1 MKIAIVQNSPVFN
14 NLEQSVVK
22 FKALAEE
29 AKGQQADLVVFGENW
44 LCGYP
49 AWIDYCPGA
58 GLWDNPSVK
67 QVWAEMYANSIDIK
81 SSQFQEI
88 LSATKDLALN
98 IVIGANEKIETGP
111 GNGTLFNT
119 VFTINNQGQ
128 LMNHHRKLVP
138 TYTEKLVH
146 GLGDGHG
153 LNAVDLSCGRV
164 GALIC
169 WEHWMPLTRQ
179 AMHDEGEDIHIA
191 LWPYVKEMHQIA
203 SRQYAFEGRCF
214 VVSVGQMLHVD
225 QTPSGLELPDHL
237 SRGSDQWVLK
247 GGSCI
252 VNPDGSFLLEPQY
265 DIDGIIY
272 QEIAD
277 IKSFTG
283 DKMNL
288 AVSGHYNRPDV
299 FELDVNRKRYF

>member
-14 NLEQSVVK
+14 NLEESVNK
-22 FKALAEE
+22 FKALAQE
-29 AKGQQADLVVFGENW
+29 AKAEQADLVVFGENW

-81 SSQFQEI
+81 SSQFEEI
-88 LSATKDLALN
+88 LSTAKDLKLN

-119 VFTINNQGQ
+119 VFTINDQGQ

-153 LNAVDLSCGRV
+153 LKAVDLSCGRV

-225 QTPSGLELPDHL
+225 QTPLGLELPDHL

-272 QEIAD
+272 QDIAD

-299 FELDVNRKRYF
+299 FELGVNRKRYF